1 MMKIMKFMSD
11 TKKMSHAH
19 VVMEKYF
26 DTDILDAEDAME
38 VCLEHGVDYETASA
52 IAQNMFETGE

>member
-1 MMKIMKFMSD
+1 
-11 TKKMSHAH
+11 
-19 VVMEKYF
+19 MEKYF